1 MDKSFEELSKLKLK
15 QVDLNDEY
23 NRKVYLYK
31 IITIVAQRLDKLE
44 HYITKIGDPLS
55 TLETVTNMEANKY
68 FELIEHHHC
77 YLLNVLGDLQDTSI
91 SYLKYRNFCK
101 KKNYS
106 CIELN
111 EDEENILSQLNRER
125 NFCNHIPESILTE
138 DIYKIKNDP
147 NLYNKQDA
155 IFNNVYVVNYEY
167 IDRSYFIAKHESI
180 KRFYFVVKHILS
192 CIIKDLELL
201 CNNKVQIIPLVN
213 NKHVVEDEK
222 FVQKAAKNVQKIDY
236 TIPDDWIDY
245 EN

>member
-1 MDKSFEELSKLKLK
+1 M
-15 QVDLNDEY
+15 
-23 NRKVYLYK
+23 
-31 IITIVAQRLDKLE
+31 
-44 HYITKIGDPLS
+44 
-55 TLETVTNMEANKY
+55 
-68 FELIEHHHC
+68 
-77 YLLNVLGDLQDTSI
+77 
-91 SYLKYRNFCK
+91 KYRNFCK

>member
-1 MDKSFEELSKLKLK
+1 MIELH
-15 QVDLNDEY
+15 NC
-23 NRKVYLYK
+23 
-31 IITIVAQRLDKLE
+31 I
-44 HYITKIGDPLS
+44 
-55 TLETVTNMEANKY
+55 
-68 FELIEHHHC
+68 
-77 YLLNVLGDLQDTSI
+77 LLNVLGDLQDTSI

-167 IDRSYFIAKHESI
+167 IDRSYFIA
-180 KRFYFVVKHILS
+180 
-192 CIIKDLELL
+192 
-201 CNNKVQIIPLVN
+201 
-213 NKHVVEDEK
+213 
-222 FVQKAAKNVQKIDY
+222 
-236 TIPDDWIDY
+236 
-245 EN
+245 